1 MKNQDTYKEVKTFT
15 YPGMVVRVHIPE
27 LEANE
32 REKRMTLIYKAAAN
46 LLKEV
51 KM

>member
-1 MKNQDTYKEVKTFT
+1 MKKQDTYKEVKTFT

-32 REKRMTLIYKAAAN
+32 REKRMKRIYEAAAS
-46 LLKEV
+46 LLKGVE
-51 KM
+51 M